1 VFGCPYENYYKISDL
16 LTCES
21 FVMAAVNTAKS
32 VRKDRWS
39 LSQGQSELLTQWM
52 SGAAGLRLARRAW
65 FILSEQEGLA
75 VHRYF
80 QATPVPSR
88 RIQAIVQRFD
98 QLGPFGLIERSRSGR
113 PSLSTE
119 SWTARRTA
127 AGEHWTLVRNLA
139 LDGGR
144 KRRRTLSLKMP
155 RYRSSAPILA
165 LTLDHEVLI
174 VVTQTQAKLRVDLP
188 MVGQCLTMGENALA
202 SQGEMGA
209 LMDWRAY
216 LLDLASPECQQL
228 GERVSIEQRK
238 PFVGILKRL
247 LSATTGVRLHF
258 IGSAASARLVSWMA
272 VFGEYFDSVDHRALL
287 RAATFSSAP
296 SSLRPGLDEYFD
308 AELSDALEGMLQGA
322 KSTLYWVRQ
331 VEVT

>member
-1 VFGCPYENYYKISDL
+1 
-16 LTCES
+16 
-21 FVMAAVNTAKS
+21 MAAVNTAKS
-32 VRKDRWS
+32 VRKARWH
-39 LSQGQSELLTQWM
+39 LGQGQSELLAQWM
-52 SGAAGLRLARRAW
+52 GGAAGLRLARRAW
-65 FILSEQEGLA
+65 FIISEQEGLA

-88 RIQAIVQRFD
+88 RIQALVQRFD

-113 PSLSTE
+113 PLLSAE
-119 SWTARRTA
+119 RWTARRTA

-155 RYRSSAPILA
+155 RHRSSAPILA
-165 LTLDHEVLI
+165 LALDHDVLI

-188 MVGQCLTMGENALA
+188 MVGQCLTMGENALG
-202 SQGEMGA
+202 SQGDMGA
-209 LMDWRAY
+209 MMDWRAY
-216 LLDLASPECQQL
+216 LLDLAKPECQQL
-228 GERVSIEQRK
+228 GTRVSVEQRK
-238 PFVGILKRL
+238 PFVSILKRL
-247 LSATTGVRLHF
+247 LSTTTGVRLHF
-258 IGSAASARLVSWMA
+258 IGDAGSTRLVSWMA
-272 VFGEYFDSVDHRALL
+272 VFGESFDSLDHRALL
-287 RAATFSSAP
+287 LAATFSSAP
-296 SSLRPGLDEYFD
+296 SSLRPALNEYFD